1 MPPHAKVS
9 NLFPMEVAM
18 NRPHSARFG
27 AAKQFTKKAP
37 RSNANAAYRN
47 KHANFVPQNDES
59 FNKGL
64 VAANQ
69 AMLSRLNRLH
79 PGAKQSILRDRYSA
93 SYASPYGGKRK
104 QTRRARKGTRKHRR

>member
-1 MPPHAKVS
+1 MTPHTKVA
-9 NLFPMEVAM
+9 NLFPMNSPM

-47 KHANFVPQNDES
+47 KHMNFVPQNNKS

-64 VAANQ
+64 LAANQ
-69 AMLSRLNRLH
+69 AMLSRLNRLQ
-79 PGAKQSILRDRYSA
+79 PGVKQSILRNRNSGMYR
-93 SYASPYGGKRK
+93 SPYGGQRK
-104 QTRRARKGTRKHRR
+104 YTRRTRKGTRKHRR